1 MLQKDFVLC
10 KTRNLLI
17 EFIKPITATTDKPRQ
32 RFLHQIIKAILL
44 SGSLVINELAF
55 FVHDKCSDR
64 FYTLK
69 RLLNHLVSPNGELS
83 AIIEAYYRKIS
94 RLILPDTAILID
106 ITDMAKPRARRMKY
120 LKLVYDGSE
129 DKLVTGYWCVEV
141 YARLRNKQIL
151 PLIMNTFG
159 VDDPQARSINYRII
173 KAIKT
178 VNAAFDANGIWV
190 ADRGFDRLNLL
201 ETWISL
207 NSSFV
212 VRQRGDRSV
221 VMPSGVKIIVADL
234 VEHIRQQRAAAGL
247 NSRIVSC
254 KVRLPDNPKQVFVV
268 ASWMPGRD
276 KPLILL
282 TNMVV
287 ETIEQAEQIIGYYKK
302 RWAYV

>member
-1 MLQKDFVLC
+1 
-10 KTRNLLI
+10 
-17 EFIKPITATTDKPRQ
+17 
-32 RFLHQIIKAILL
+32 
-44 SGSLVINELAF
+44 
-55 FVHDKCSDR
+55 
-64 FYTLK
+64 
-69 RLLNHLVSPNGELS
+69 
-83 AIIEAYYRKIS
+83 
-94 RLILPDTAILID
+94 
-106 ITDMAKPRARRMKY
+106 MKY
-120 LKLVYDGSE
+120 LKLIYDGSE

-159 VDDPQARSINYRII
+159 VDYPQARSINYRTI

-221 VMPSGVKIIVADL
+221 VMPSGVKIIVADP

-302 RWAYV
+302 RWACEEASRCFT